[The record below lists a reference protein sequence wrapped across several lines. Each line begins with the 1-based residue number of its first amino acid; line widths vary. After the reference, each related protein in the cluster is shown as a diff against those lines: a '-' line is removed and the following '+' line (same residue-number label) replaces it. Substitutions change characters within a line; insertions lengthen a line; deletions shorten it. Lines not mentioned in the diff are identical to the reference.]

1 MIGDWEKIANF
12 DKISLRVCISLPIS
26 LTMKKKN
33 IITRSVSGAVY
44 VGLLIGAVLSGG
56 IWIILLTSLLAMT
69 GVYEFIAMTSEG
81 KFPRFASLLDI
92 SAAIMLQI
100 AAGVGFTSSRKAFLT
115 LMMVYILL
123 IVARTVTQLYAVHR
137 NSVNSLS
144 RSMMAQMY
152 VAMPLALFST
162 LYFTFTPHIMLAI
175 LVFIWVND
183 TGAFC
188 VGSTM
193 GRHKL
198 FERISPKKTWEGFWG
213 GMLFCVIAAFIM
225 RGFFPQYYDIMS
237 YGDICRMGIL
247 VSIFATLGDLVES
260 QVKRTC
266 GVKDSGKL
274 IPGHGGIL
282 DRIDSLL
289 LVVPV
294 SLIYLYFIS

>member
-1 MIGDWEKIANF
+1 
-12 DKISLRVCISLPIS
+12 
-26 LTMKKKN
+26 MKKRN
-33 IITRSVSGAVY
+33 IITRSISGAVY
-44 VGLLIGAVLSGG
+44 VGLLVGAILSGG
-56 IWIILLTSLLAMT
+56 IWIILLTSLLAMV
-69 GVYEFIAMTSEG
+69 GVFEFTMMTSEG
-81 KFPRFASLLDI
+81 KYPRFASLIDI
-92 SAAIMLQI
+92 SAAIILQI
-100 AAGVGFTSSRKAFLT
+100 AAGVAFTSSGRAPLT
-115 LMMVYILL
+115 LLMVYMLL
-123 IVARTVTQLYAVHR
+123 MVARTVTQLYAAHR
-137 NSVNSLS
+137 NPVNSLS

-152 VAMPLALFST
+152 VALPLALFSV

-175 LVFIWVND
+175 LIFIWVND

-188 VGSTM
+188 VGSTL

-225 RGFFPQYYDIMS
+225 RGLFGQYYDMFS
-237 YGDICRMGIL
+237 YGDLCRLGIL

-260 QVKRTC
+260 QIKRTC

-294 SLIYLYFIS
+294 SLIYLYFIF

>member
-1 MIGDWEKIANF
+1 
-12 DKISLRVCISLPIS
+12 
-26 LTMKKKN
+26 MKKKN
-33 IITRSVSGAVY
+33 IITRSISGTVY
-44 VGLLIGAVLSGG
+44 VGVLVGAILSGG
-56 IWIILLTSLLAMT
+56 VWLTLLTSVFAMV

-81 KFPRFASLLDI
+81 KFPRFASSLDI
-92 SAAIMLQI
+92 SAAVVLQV
-100 AAGVGFTSSRKAFLT
+100 AAGVAFTGSRKAFLT
-115 LMMVYILL
+115 LMAVYIMLM
-123 IVARTVTQLYAVHR
+123 VARTVTQLYAVHR
-137 NSVNSLS
+137 NPVNSLS

-152 VAMPLALFST
+152 VALPLALLTT
-162 LYFTFTPHIMLAI
+162 LYYMFDSHIVLALLI
-175 LVFIWVND
+175 FIWVND

-213 GMLFCVIAAFIM
+213 GMAFCVIAAFIM
-225 RGFFPQYYDIMS
+225 RGFFEQYYGMLS
-237 YGDICRMGIL
+237 FGDMCRLGIL
-247 VSIFATLGDLVES
+247 VSIFATFGDLAES
-260 QVKRTC
+260 QIKRTC

-294 SLIYLYFIS
+294 SLIYLFFIC

>member
-1 MIGDWEKIANF
+1 
-12 DKISLRVCISLPIS
+12 
-26 LTMKKKN
+26 MKKRN

-44 VGLLIGAVLSGG
+44 VGLLVGAILSGG
-56 IWIILLTSLLAMT
+56 IWIILLTSLLAMV
-69 GVYEFIAMTSEG
+69 GVFEFTMMTSEG
-81 KFPRFASLLDI
+81 KYPRFASLIDI
-92 SAAIMLQI
+92 SAAIILQI
-100 AAGVGFTSSRKAFLT
+100 AAGVAFTSSGRAPLT
-115 LMMVYILL
+115 LLMVYMLL
-123 IVARTVTQLYAVHR
+123 MVARTVTQLYAAHR
-137 NSVNSLS
+137 NPVNSLS

-152 VAMPLALFST
+152 VALPLALFSV

-175 LVFIWVND
+175 LIFIWVND

-188 VGSTM
+188 VGSTL

-225 RGFFPQYYDIMS
+225 RGLFGQYYDMFS
-237 YGDICRMGIL
+237 YGDLCRLGIL

-260 QVKRTC
+260 QIKRTC

-294 SLIYLYFIS
+294 SLIYLYFIF

>member
-1 MIGDWEKIANF
+1 
-12 DKISLRVCISLPIS
+12 
-26 LTMKKKN
+26 MKKKN
-33 IITRSVSGAVY
+33 IIIRSVSGAVY
-44 VGLLIGAVLSGG
+44 AGLLVGAVLSGG
-56 IWIILLTSLLAMT
+56 IWIILLTSLLAMI
-69 GVYEFIAMTSEG
+69 GVYEFTAMTCEG
-81 KFPRFASLLDI
+81 KYPRFASLLDI
-92 SAAIMLQI
+92 SAAIILQI
-100 AAGVGFTSSRKAFLT
+100 AAGICFTGTRKVFVT

-123 IVARTVTQLYAVHR
+123 MVARTVAQLYAVHR
-137 NSVNSLS
+137 NPVNSMS

-152 VAMPLALFST
+152 VAMPLAMFG
-162 LYFTFTPHIMLAI
+162 MLLALLI
-175 LVFIWVND
+175 FIWVND

-188 VGSTM
+188 VGSTL

-225 RGFFPQYYDIMS
+225 RGVFAQYYGMFS
-237 YGDICRMGIL
+237 YGDLCRMGIL

-260 QVKRTC
+260 QIKRTC
-266 GVKDSGKL
+266 AVKDSGRL

-294 SLIYLYFIS
+294 SMIYLFLIL